1 MRKGIL
7 ALSTALILVLPS
19 AVSAQGFGVAGRVGT
34 QGVGGEVALG
44 LTSAFVIRG
53 GASTSPYEPNVTMND
68 VNVTLKLPQWYSVG
82 ADLYLGGAFRI
93 GGGMLFKSEDPS
105 IEGVF
110 TANQDIGGRSFTP
123 AELGTLTGVLASK
136 SQVPYVLIGFGN
148 HTSTGIGL
156 FLDLGVAFL
165 GDPEISLSSSGGSFG
180 DQAELISRLNAEAAD
195 WEDQAGSYLNYWP
208 ILNIG
213 LRIGV
218 GGS

>member
-1 MRKGIL
+1 M
-7 ALSTALILVLPS
+7 
-19 AVSAQGFGVAGRVGT
+19 
-34 QGVGGEVALG
+34 
-44 LTSAFVIRG
+44 
-53 GASTSPYEPNVTMND
+53 D
-68 VNVTLKLPQWYSVG
+68 VTLKLPQWYNVG
-82 ADLYLGGAFRI
+82 ADLYLSGSFRI

-123 AELGTLTGVLASK
+123 AELGTLTGVLASN

-165 GDPEISLSSSGGSFG
+165 GDPEISLASSGGSFG